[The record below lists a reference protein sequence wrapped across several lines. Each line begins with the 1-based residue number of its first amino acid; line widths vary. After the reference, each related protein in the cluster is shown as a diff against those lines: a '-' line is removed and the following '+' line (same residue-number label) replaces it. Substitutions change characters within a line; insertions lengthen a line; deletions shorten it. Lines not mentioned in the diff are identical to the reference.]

1 MYNSVI
7 FSNFTEWHHKSVLEH
22 FHSPSKISQACQQL
36 IPVTTPKPG
45 QPLIYFLSL

>member
-1 MYNSVI
+1 MHNSVI

-22 FHSPSKISQACQQL
+22 FHSPSKISQARQQL
-36 IPVTTPKPG
+36 IPTPKPR